1 MTPTPLRAWVRALLR
16 HATSGM
22 PVDQATRRPVSEAH
36 VSHIEGDIEALIWA
50 LGYVWSM
57 RAEYLLSRIHPAAS
71 CVLLLL
77 GLPVAAEVLI
87 PHLTWYGLPQHQFG
101 FPEESLRGLAKL
113 AAYIVVTT
121 LVASTTPGSLRRR
134 VFGAS
139 VFPFLSLLALFASG
153 AAHRLV
159 DGIAVTDDL
168 SCAAVLLH
176 GLSVGGIVAS
186 ALVVPTALLYRST
199 ATGIA
204 ILAILPAIAKSAWD
218 DAPRLDTI
226 SDLLVF
232 ACPFIWSLIVIVLA
246 TNLCQRYLRLPPPE

>member
-1 MTPTPLRAWVRALLR
+1 
-16 HATSGM
+16 
-22 PVDQATRRPVSEAH
+22 VSEAQ

-57 RAEYLLSRIHPAAS
+57 RVEYLLSRIHPAAS
-71 CVLLLL
+71 CLLLLL
-77 GLPVAAEVLI
+77 GLPFAAEVLI
-87 PHLTWYGLPQHQFG
+87 PHLTWYGVLQHQFG

-113 AAYIVVTT
+113 AAYVAVIT

-153 AAHRLV
+153 AAHKLV
-159 DGIAVTDDL
+159 DGIAMTDDH

-176 GLSVGGIVAS
+176 GLSMGGIVAS
-186 ALVVPTALLYRST
+186 ALIVPTALLYRST
-199 ATGIA
+199 AVATA
-204 ILAILPAIAKSAWD
+204 ILALLPAIAKSAWD
-218 DAPRLDTI
+218 DAPMLDTT

-232 ACPFIWSLIVIVLA
+232 ACPFIWSLIIIVLA